1 MVAFVTSLVIG
12 IAGCAGVILFGRR
25 RPQGSSLT
33 WGEAMLGATFVF
45 FLFLW
50 WYGVIPHQWLTW
62 ADNELGWR
70 PDKVLLGPGRIFEPD
85 RFIPFTISY
94 QTVRDIVASG
104 IYGVGLALHVAM
116 FAVWQGRGK
125 PREAVATSTYGRP
138 LVRRG

>member
-12 IAGCAGVILFGRR
+12 IAGCVGVILYGRH
-25 RPQGSSLT
+25 RPVGAPLT
-33 WGEAMLGATFVF
+33 WGQAMLGATYVF

-70 PDKVLLGPGRIFEPD
+70 PDKIVLGPADIFEPNA
-85 RFIPFTISY
+85 IVPFTISY
-94 QTVRDIVASG
+94 QTVRDIIASA
-104 IYGVGLALHVAM
+104 IYGLGLALHVAM
-116 FAVWQGRGK
+116 FAIWQGRGK
-125 PREAVATSTYGRP
+125 PREVVATSTYGRP